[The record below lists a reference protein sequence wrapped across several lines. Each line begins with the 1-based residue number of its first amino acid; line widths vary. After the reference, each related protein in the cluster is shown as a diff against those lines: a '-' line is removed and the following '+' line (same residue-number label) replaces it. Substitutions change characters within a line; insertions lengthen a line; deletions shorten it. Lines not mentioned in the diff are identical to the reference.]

1 MTLLFLIH
9 LHLFQVSQEE
19 RNKLLVKIQCLERVM
34 KENLASSTNLRRVM
48 ETEVAELRTRLRI
61 VEEKNVAELQKNL
74 REGGN

>member
-1 MTLLFLIH
+1 
-9 LHLFQVSQEE
+9 
-19 RNKLLVKIQCLERVM
+19 M